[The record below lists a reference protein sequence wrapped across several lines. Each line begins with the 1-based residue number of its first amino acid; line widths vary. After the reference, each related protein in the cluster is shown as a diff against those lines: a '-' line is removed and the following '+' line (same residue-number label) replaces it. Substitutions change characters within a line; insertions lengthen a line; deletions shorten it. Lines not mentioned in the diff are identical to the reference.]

1 MGRQMRRWSGAEE
14 EEVVMAGD
22 TRQEGVQQQQERE
35 NRDEQNDNENDSNT
49 TTSVRMGGEDV
60 EDQE

>member
-1 MGRQMRRWSGAEE
+1 MGRQRRRWSGAEE
-14 EEVVMAGD
+14 DEVVMAGD
-22 TRQEGVQQQQERE
+22 TRQEEVEQHQERE
-35 NRDEQNDNENDSNT
+35 NREEQNENENDSNT